1 MKKFKDVKEF
11 LKIVLP
17 GFSLFIMSI
26 SVFFYMKIES
36 IPYDEKL
43 FEIYMD
49 KWDGHRAKTKEIH
62 YIYIIKSLIVL
73 AILNFFIPKKM
84 KI

>member
-1 MKKFKDVKEF
+1 
-11 LKIVLP
+11 
-17 GFSLFIMSI
+17 
-26 SVFFYMKIES
+26 MKIES

-49 KWDGHRAKTKEIH
+49 KWDGLRAKTKEIH

-73 AILNFFIPKKM
+73 AILNFFIPKKNENIYFFVVF
-84 KI
+84 KSFNHFLNSSIFII